1 MKSKLVKYLSIVA
14 LVIVAVACIDKT
26 VGKALDYLYDAIPVT
41 VDSGKR
47 NFALRALDS
56 DIVVVG
62 SSRAAHHYVS
72 RKIADSLAMTAY
84 NVGLDGCF
92 YLDNC
97 FMMHSILCRY
107 SPKMI
112 LLEIDGGALFDNTRN
127 PLEGLYHY
135 YGKDEYAKNIIDQE
149 EGKMTGV
156 KLMSSL
162 YRHNANSFKTIGYGV
177 KGLHSKVQDPLL
189 GYNPLPF
196 KEKLTELKLERQS
209 NDMINNVLS
218 EWKVELL
225 DGLLAL
231 AKEKSVKVIL
241 VSSPIFEDRSEKY
254 QNSSQEKIIEIA
266 KQYGCEYWDYQAT
279 QLFLEHPEWF
289 NDATHLNERGADI
302 YTDIILDRII
312 SEGFFI

>member
-1 MKSKLVKYLSIVA
+1 MKSKFVKYLVIVA
-14 LVIVAVACIDKT
+14 LVIVAVACVDKA
-26 VGKALDYLYDAIPVT
+26 VGRVLDYLHDAIPVT

-47 NFALRALDS
+47 NFALKELDS

-97 FMMHSILCRY
+97 FMMHSILSRY

-162 YRHNANSFKTIGYGV
+162 YRHNANSFKTIGNGI
-177 KGLHSKVQDPLL
+177 KGLRSKVQDSLL

-196 KEKLTELKLERQS
+196 KKKLTELKLEKQS
-209 NDMINNVLS
+209 NNEANNVLS
-218 EWKVELL
+218 DRKIELL
-225 DGLLAL
+225 DNLLAL
-231 AKEKSVKVIL
+231 AKEKNVKVIL
-241 VSSPIFEDRSEKY
+241 ISSPVFKVLSGNYRNI
-254 QNSSQEKIIEIA
+254 SQEKIAEIA
-266 KQYGCEYWDYQAT
+266 NKYGFEYWDYSANP
-279 QLFLEHPEWF
+279 LFLEHPEWF
-289 NDATHLNERGADI
+289 NDAAHLNERGADCF
-302 YTDIILDRII
+302 TDIIIERVKSSHLL
-312 SEGFFI
+312 